1 MFPEGKAWNSLFEL
15 AEIILLLGTENLYQ
29 PKERLLITQK
39 RGIHRASGWKTL
51 SLNGV
56 TDWIRTYG

>member
-1 MFPEGKAWNSLFEL
+1 MNLGTMFPEGKAWNSLFKL

-39 RGIHRASGWKTL
+39 RGI
-51 SLNGV
+51 
-56 TDWIRTYG
+56 D

>member
-1 MFPEGKAWNSLFEL
+1 MILAFMNLGTMFPEGKAWNSLFKL

-39 RGIHRASGWKTL
+39 RGI
-51 SLNGV
+51 
-56 TDWIRTYG
+56 D